1 MLYCVWCWQ
10 LGLVPA
16 REGKSFSRR
25 TILGTSS
32 RAQAGPAAVICV
44 CNKNCKKGRDFYFF
58 AQLQHDQRE
67 GTGHTDTE
75 NRGQK
80 YISISTVIY
89 ARQVGG
95 SGGSKNWW
103 KIIIWRLFLATS
115 YKYHQDCSL
124 MPFVEGSGI
133 SELKL
138 SSCC

>member
-1 MLYCVWCWQ
+1 MLAAWPSPRTRGQVF
-10 LGLVPA
+10 
-16 REGKSFSRR
+16 FSQNY
-25 TILGTSS
+25 TTSS
-32 RAQAGPAAVICV
+32 TAQAGPAAVICV

-95 SGGSKNWW
+95 SGGSKN
-103 KIIIWRLFLATS
+103 
-115 YKYHQDCSL
+115 
-124 MPFVEGSGI
+124 
-133 SELKL
+133 
-138 SSCC
+138 